1 MTVKD
6 YLEIHNGKDIE
17 SIGIYSATKIKD
29 AYNRDTDVINTDV
42 KPVDLVKYLE
52 REVDHVSLG
61 IFDETRKAIN
71 GTDYNAKFIRAC
83 IYVR

>member
-1 MTVKD
+1 MTVKE
-6 YLEIHNGKDIE
+6 YLEVHTSTGIE

-29 AYNRDTDVINTDV
+29 AYNRDTDIIDTDI
-42 KPVDLVKYLE
+42 KPVDLIKYLD
-52 REVDHVSLG
+52 REVDHVRLG
-61 IFDETRKAIN
+61 IFDETRKAID

>member
-1 MTVKD
+1 MTVKE
-6 YLEIHNGKDIE
+6 YLEVHNSKDIE

-29 AYNRDTDVINTDV
+29 AYNRDTDIIDTDV
-42 KPVDLVKYLE
+42 QPVDLVKYLE
-52 REVDHVSLG
+52 REINHVSLG
-61 IFDETRKAIN
+61 IFDETRKAID